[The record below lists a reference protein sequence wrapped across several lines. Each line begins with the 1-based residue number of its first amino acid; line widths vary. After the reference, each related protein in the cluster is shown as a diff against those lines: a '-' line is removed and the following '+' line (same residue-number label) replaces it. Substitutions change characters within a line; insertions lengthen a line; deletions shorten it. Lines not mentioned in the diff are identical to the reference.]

1 MKDKQIGTANSYELG
16 LKNEA
21 MMFNHSADLCQVMGD
36 FENEKILRFKAKKIL
51 SHYHAIKCKRE
62 KYLLKL
68 EEVLTDIQ
76 LNLF

>member
-1 MKDKQIGTANSYELG
+1 MKDKSVGTASSYELG

-36 FENEKILRFKAKKIL
+36 FDNEKKLRFKAKKIL
-51 SHYHAIKCKRE
+51 SHYYAVKCKRE

-68 EEVLTDIQ
+68 EEAFTDIQ